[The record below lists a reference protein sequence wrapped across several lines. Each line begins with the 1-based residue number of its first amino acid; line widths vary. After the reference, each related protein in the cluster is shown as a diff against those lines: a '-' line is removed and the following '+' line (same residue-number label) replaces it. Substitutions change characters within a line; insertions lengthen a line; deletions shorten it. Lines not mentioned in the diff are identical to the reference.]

1 MFAEAS
7 GFIFIV
13 FVVVVL
19 LLLMLLLCCR
29 CSFHVLIVTSRFLSL
44 LCILTEIA
52 CHSLLMTTARIS
64 TNITVIIICK
74 N

>member
-19 LLLMLLLCCR
+19 LLLCCR

-52 CHSLLMTTARIS
+52 WHSLLMTTARSS

>member
-1 MFAEAS
+1 MFADVS
-7 GFIFIV
+7 GLIFIV
-13 FVVVVL
+13 LVVVVL
-19 LLLMLLLCCR
+19 LLLMLLCCR
-29 CSFHVLIVTSRFLSL
+29 CIFHVLIVTSRFLSH

-52 CHSLLMTTARIS
+52 WHRLLMTTARSS